1 MTDERRG
8 ADVGREW
15 RIRPAAL
22 EGGARRVEEAAGIMT
37 GAAAALR
44 TGTEG
49 LEPWGTGAVGTVMAA
64 VRDLMGEACA
74 HLGDNLAETG
84 AAMRAM
90 AVEAVA
96 ADAAALPRRDL

>member
-1 MTDERRG
+1 MTG

-15 RIRPAAL
+15 RIQPTAL
-22 EGGARRVEEAAGIMT
+22 EGGARRVEEAAAIMT

-44 TGTEG
+44 ARTEG
-49 LEPWGTGAVGTVMAA
+49 LEPWGSGVVGTAMAA

-74 HLGDNLAETG
+74 HLGDNLVGTG

-90 AVEAVA
+90 AVEAVD
-96 ADAAALPRRDL
+96 ADAAAAPERDL

>member
-15 RIRPAAL
+15 RIQPDAL
-22 EGGARRVEEAAGIMT
+22 GDGARRVEETAGILT

-44 TGTEG
+44 AGTEG
-49 LEPWGTGAVGTVMAA
+49 LEPWGSGAVGTAMAA

-74 HLGDNLAETG
+74 HLGDNLAGTG

-90 AVEAVA
+90 AVEAVD
-96 ADAAALPRRDL
+96 ADAAAVPERDL

>member
-1 MTDERRG
+1 M
-8 ADVGREW
+8 GREW
-15 RIRPAAL
+15 RIQPAAL
-22 EGGARRVEEAAGIMT
+22 EDGARRVEEAAGILT

-64 VRDLMGEACA
+64 VRDLMGEAGA

-84 AAMRAM
+84 VAMRAM
-90 AVEAVA
+90 AVEVVD
-96 ADAAALPRRDL
+96 ADAAAVPQRDL